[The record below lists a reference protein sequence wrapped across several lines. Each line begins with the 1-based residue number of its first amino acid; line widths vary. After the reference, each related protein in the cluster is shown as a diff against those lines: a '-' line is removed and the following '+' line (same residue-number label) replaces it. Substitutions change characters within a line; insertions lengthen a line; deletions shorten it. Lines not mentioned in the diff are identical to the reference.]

1 MESLPRT
8 RMKVSLLVLGSG
20 DVLWC
25 LNLERMT
32 IYLGVLGLFLG
43 VVRVGVEE
51 G

>member
-1 MESLPRT
+1 MESLTRT

-32 IYLGVLGLFLG
+32 IYLGVLGLFVD